1 MALFVSGLAI
11 APTMITTMALIEAH
25 VPHAKLTEGMTWIST
40 GLAVGIAVGSSV
52 TGWVVDTA
60 GAQTGYVVSVSAGV
74 AAAAVAFAGYRR
86 LTRPAQ
92 GRCQQSMGT
101 ATAGQSSKERTAWHN
116 WAGNITAT
124 PARTVTPASVGELQ
138 ETVRRAAEDGL
149 RVKAVG
155 TGHSFT
161 AAAAT
166 DGVLVRPQALAG
178 IRSIDRAAGT
188 VTVAAGTVLKD
199 LNQAL
204 AAAGLSLTNMG
215 DIMEQTVSGATS
227 TGTHGTGR
235 DSASIAAQ
243 IRGLELVT
251 ADGRLLTCSEKEN
264 PEVFAAARLGIGA
277 LGIVTAITFAVEPIF
292 FLTAREEPMGFD
304 RVTAEFEE
312 HFAENEHFEFYWFP
326 HTGNCNTKR
335 NNRSQGPAAPPG
347 PVSAWIEDELLSNGL
362 FQAVNSLGRAVPATI
377 PSIARVASRALSA
390 RTYTDIPYKVFTSPA
405 GCASW
410 RWSTPSRA
418 GRSSRRC
425 GSCGRWSTARG
436 CGSASPWRCGRP
448 RRTTSRCRRP
458 PGATRRTSR
467 CTCTRTPRTAPTSPR
482 PRPSSPRTAAVR
494 TGARCTRGTPG
505 TSRRPTRVSASSS
518 RCATAWTPTGSSAT
532 TTCGASWGTE
542 SVRCQGTFCR
552 AAGCEAFGPVV
563 GAGGVG
569 GGDALGVSFDGE
581 APGVGSV
588 EASGFP
594 EPEGLGPGLGL
605 RPPDEDE
612 GLGDVPGPGVRPPLS
627 SPFFSS
633 APGSWWGGVGR
644 SWPTLRVPP
653 EKSVPP
659 PSLTEVPAMAS

>member
-1 MALFVSGLAI
+1 
-11 APTMITTMALIEAH
+11 
-25 VPHAKLTEGMTWIST
+25 
-40 GLAVGIAVGSSV
+40 
-52 TGWVVDTA
+52 
-60 GAQTGYVVSVSAGV
+60 
-74 AAAAVAFAGYRR
+74 
-86 LTRPAQ
+86 
-92 GRCQQSMGT
+92 MGT
-101 ATAGQSSKERTAWHN
+101 ATAGQSSRERTAWHN

-166 DGVLVRPQALAG
+166 DGVLVRPQAMTG

-188 VTVAAGTVLKD
+188 VTVAAGTVMKD
-199 LNQAL
+199 MNQAL
-204 AAAGLSLTNMG
+204 AAAGLSLTKMG

-390 RTYTDIPYKVFTSPA
+390 RTYTDIPYKVFTSPRRVRFVEMEYA
-405 GCASW
+405 LPRGQVVEAL
-410 RWSTPSRA
+410 RELRA
-418 GRSSRRC
+418 MVDRSGLRISF
-425 GSCGRWSTARG
+425 
-436 CGSASPWRCGRP
+436 PVEV
-448 RRTTSRCRRP
+448 
-458 PGATRRTSR
+458 
-467 CTCTRTPRTAPTSPR
+467 RTAPADDITLSTASERETAYIAVHMYKSTPYHAYF
-482 PRPSSPRTAAVR
+482 TAAEAIFTAHGGRPHWGKVH
-494 TGARCTRGTPG
+494 TRDAGYFAEAYPRFG
-505 TSRRPTRVSASSS
+505 EFLALRDRLDPDRVFGNDYLRRV
-518 RCATAWTPTGSSAT
+518 
-532 TTCGASWGTE
+532 
-542 SVRCQGTFCR
+542 
-552 AAGCEAFGPVV
+552 
-563 GAGGVG
+563 
-569 GGDALGVSFDGE
+569 
-581 APGVGSV
+581 
-588 EASGFP
+588 
-594 EPEGLGPGLGL
+594 
-605 RPPDEDE
+605 
-612 GLGDVPGPGVRPPLS
+612 LGD
-627 SPFFSS
+627 
-633 APGSWWGGVGR
+633 
-644 SWPTLRVPP
+644 
-653 EKSVPP
+653 
-659 PSLTEVPAMAS
+659 